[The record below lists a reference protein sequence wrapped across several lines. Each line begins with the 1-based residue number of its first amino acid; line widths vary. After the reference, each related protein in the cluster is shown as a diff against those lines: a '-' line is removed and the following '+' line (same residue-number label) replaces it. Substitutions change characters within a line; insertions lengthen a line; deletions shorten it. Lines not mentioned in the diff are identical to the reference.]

1 MLSLLKNERFLAEY
15 NEWKNKIDDLDNPN
29 LKTELQEL
37 LNKLVFEIKKLD
49 NQHQELFSSHH
60 LPIGVAET
68 KSNIVD
74 IRKKILK
81 KLRDY
86 SS

>member
-15 NEWKNKIDDLDNPN
+15 NEWKNKIDDLDNPS

-60 LPIGVAET
+60 LPTGVSET